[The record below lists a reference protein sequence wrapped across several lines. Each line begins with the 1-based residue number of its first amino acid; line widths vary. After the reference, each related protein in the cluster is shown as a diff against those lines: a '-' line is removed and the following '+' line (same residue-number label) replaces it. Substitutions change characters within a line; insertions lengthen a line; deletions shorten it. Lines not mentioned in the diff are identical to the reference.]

1 MQLLEEVHNISIL
14 NLSFDYT
21 IVYNVLFKQ
30 FVNEVREKYGGKYHS
45 VRFWAFVR
53 EAGSEIKN
61 FVNVMELT

>member
-21 IVYNVLFKQ
+21 IVYNDLFKQ
-30 FVNEVREKYGGKYHS
+30 FANEIRKIYGNKYHS
-45 VRFWAFVR
+45 VRFWALVR